1 LFREVILD
9 NTPLERFYRI
19 TVTENIWKFLSI
31 GKEDLVECV
40 LNYEEIYAGEVLGGG
55 GSFE

>member
-31 GKEDLVECV
+31 GKGDIVEWV
-40 LNYEEIYAGEVLGGG
+40 FNYEKIYVGK
-55 GSFE
+55 F